1 MLGLGNAMCHDRT
14 CSDRTAGQDWDLWTQ
29 QAGVELLQ
37 REPMLSHHIFRD
49 AFAALVAAACMYPVS
64 SYLSS
69 GAFPKSAGVHPRPF
83 PTLLLALLFL
93 SSVFAV

>member
-1 MLGLGNAMCHDRT
+1 MDSASRSGASPERTNAVPPHF
-14 CSDRTAGQDWDLWTQ
+14 Q
-29 QAGVELLQ
+29 
-37 REPMLSHHIFRD
+37 RD